1 MSTLSSDDAPRL
13 REARRPLR
21 WTADRQG
28 RPLTSG
34 RAGPAPEPELS
45 ALVAPEDCPLLAEVL
60 ASGGPAFEVDL
71 PLSGLQL
78 AGAGTEARWYR
89 LFGEWQQPPGGA
101 AAHWQIRAVDIHD
114 LKEAQVQRDI
124 LQALTDASPN
134 CIKVLDLDAHLLS
147 MNEGGQATMEIDD
160 FEVCRGLLWP
170 TFWEGDARA
179 QVETALDRARA
190 GDRTTFE
197 AQTPTWK
204 GSPRWWEVTVGPL
217 YDTRGQVRH
226 LSAVSRDITSRREAQ
241 DAVTALDAFVAFTEA
256 AGAIT
261 DVRVLAG
268 AALDVLRATL
278 GEVSAAYHI
287 LEGDLWKAQVWTDD
301 FSPEV
306 VARLRAGIP
315 VDSPSFA
322 EVRRSGEVVFVN
334 GWQAEQEGLAETRSY
349 GAAAFSP
356 SFVGQGAGSLL
367 TMGTRRAA
375 WTAREQAVFRA
386 VGRSLTLAL
395 ERAEAARLLGEH
407 RVELQARTRALEGFA
422 ALTHDLTL
430 QSDPIALV
438 RQAME
443 MVLSLLPPG
452 YANFWQ
458 LRGETWVV
466 ACQVG
471 TVGSAELQAAIDA
484 GFPAGQLPSLDR
496 PLQTKE
502 PWFQDVYNPQL
513 DIDPA
518 LVEHLGTVATLPVLV
533 NGEVMGIFCVPLFD
547 QRVWGTAD
555 RAVLITTVRSLGLA
569 LEGAQGVMALAEE
582 RRKLEAANEEL
593 EAFAYSVSHD
603 LRTPVRHIL
612 GFHTLLRRG
621 LADRL
626 DEKSARYLDVI
637 EEAALRMNTLI
648 DAMLELS
655 RTSRLPLRSRLV
667 DLGAVVDGV
676 TQTLRPDLNG
686 REVQWEI
693 GPLPMVQGDPDT
705 LQQVIENLLSN
716 ALKYSREREVSVIE
730 VWAEERDGEW
740 AVWVRDN
747 GAGFD
752 PRYQD
757 KLFGVFQRLHRHD
770 EFEGVGVGLANVR
783 RIVHRHGGQVQASG
797 QVGLGAT
804 FGFTLP
810 K

>member
-1 MSTLSSDDAPRL
+1 MDST
-13 REARRPLR
+13 
-21 WTADRQG
+21 
-28 RPLTSG
+28 
-34 RAGPAPEPELS
+34 RAGS
-45 ALVAPEDCPLLAEVL
+45 ADDLLARVPPDDRPALGTLL
-60 ASGGPAFEVDL
+60 ASTGPAFETDL
-71 PLSGLQL
+71 HLSGLN
-78 AGAGTEARWYR
+78 GPGTQAEPRWFR
-89 LFGEWQQPPGGA
+89 LSGEWQEAAGSL
-101 AAHWQIRAVDIHD
+101 AAHWRISAVDIHD
-114 LKEAQVQRDI
+114 LKEAQTQRDV

-134 CIKVLDLDAHLLS
+134 CIKVLDLGAHLLS

-170 TFWEGDARA
+170 TFWQGEARA
-179 QVETALDRARA
+179 QVEAALERARQ
-190 GDRTTFE
+190 GERTTFE
-197 AQTPTWK
+197 AQTATWK
-204 GSPRWWEVTVGPL
+204 GTPRWWEVTVGPL
-217 YDTRGQVRH
+217 YDTRGQLRH

-261 DVRVLAG
+261 DVQVLAG
-268 AALDVLRATL
+268 AALQVLRATL
-278 GEVSAAYHI
+278 GEVSAAYHT

-306 VARLRAGIP
+306 VARLTAGIP
-315 VDSPSFA
+315 VSSPSFA
-322 EVRRSGEVVFVN
+322 EVRRSGEVVFVD
-334 GWQAEQEGLAETRSY
+334 GWEAEQEGLAETRSY

-356 SFVGQGAGSLL
+356 SFVGQSVGSLL
-367 TMGTRRAA
+367 TMGTRRRA

-395 ERAEAARLLGEH
+395 ERAEATRLLGEH
-407 RVELQARTRALEGFA
+407 RLELQARTRALEGFA

-430 QSDPIALV
+430 QSDPLALV

-458 LRGETWVV
+458 LRGDTWQ
-466 ACQVG
+466 ATTQVG
-471 TVGSAELQAAIDA
+471 TVGSAELQTAIDA
-484 GFPAGQLPSLDR
+484 GFPAGQVLSLDR
-496 PLQTKE
+496 PLQTRE
-502 PWFQDVYNPQL
+502 PWFQDVYNPQQ

-518 LVEHLGTVATLPVLV
+518 LVAHLGTVATLPVLV
-533 NGEVMGIFCVPLFD
+533 NGVVLGIFCVPLFD
-547 QRVWGTAD
+547 QRSWGTAD
-555 RAVLITTVRSLGLA
+555 RVVLTTTVRSLGLA
-569 LEGAQGVMALAEE
+569 LEGAQGVAALAEE

-612 GFHTLLRRG
+612 GFHALLRRG
-621 LADRL
+621 LAEHL
-626 DEKSARYLDVI
+626 DEKSGRYLDVI
-637 EEAALRMNTLI
+637 EEAAQRMNTLI

-676 TQTLRPDLNG
+676 IQTLRPDLNG
-686 REVQWEI
+686 REVQWKI

-730 VWAEERDGEW
+730 VGAEEHEAEW

-797 QVGLGAT
+797 QVDHGAT
-804 FGFTLP
+804 FRFTLP